1 MDHDPSDFQASQ
13 AALRVRETT
22 IGKKQKLGKM
32 REQCQI
38 LLSAIS
44 SAGNDASAAALAY
57 QAGSK
62 KLKDLKLDAMP
73 KEKTNLKQ
81 LAEAL
86 NRLEA
91 ASASD
96 RRRLIQACAVAVE
109 ADEHITWQEAELLRG
124 VADLLDCPIPPILA
138 T

>member
-1 MDHDPSDFQASQ
+1 
-13 AALRVRETT
+13 
-22 IGKKQKLGKM
+22 
-32 REQCQI
+32 
-38 LLSAIS
+38 
-44 SAGNDASAAALAY
+44 
-57 QAGSK
+57 
-62 KLKDLKLDAMP
+62 MP

-81 LAEAL
+81 LADAL

-96 RRRLIQACAVAVE
+96 RRRLIQACAIAIE